1 MIPTSQFLWP
11 QRGLVFEP
19 TLRAPTVGAHTCG
32 GIFRPFFGLES
43 GPGFSEHRRARG
55 YVHEKTSVD
64 FNLFMQQGLPVHL
77 QKNRL
82 ETIASHLFLT
92 GRGSF
97 SCFLCAAAAVLS
109 VLLRC
114 GFL

>member
-1 MIPTSQFLWP
+1 MIPKSQIPGP
-11 QRGLVFEP
+11 QRGPTFQP

-32 GIFRPFFGLES
+32 GIFRPFFGLEG

-64 FNLFMQQGLPVHL
+64 FNPFMQQGLPVHL